1 MSGFLHKKVTGISQ
15 ERKMLQA
22 GTLLSKEEGDV
33 LREFKAMHEENC
45 LGSWLREDGRD
56 KNERKLEV
64 DKETNE
70 EMGKKM
76 IREEEKEVN
85 ETVIVKEGVSIL
97 FRLTP

>member
-64 DKETNE
+64 
-70 EMGKKM
+70 EMK
-76 IREEEKEVN
+76 
-85 ETVIVKEGVSIL
+85 
-97 FRLTP
+97 LTKRWAKR